1 MLEAQGRRD
10 DLERFLLTL
19 LDRTS
24 SLELMTD
31 VGAHAARL
39 GFESVRTRSLAR
51 QIEVMRDPIDKLQLR
66 YALVRLYESRGELDA
81 ARQTLD
87 AVYAENPRILGV
99 VRQTADYYWR
109 HKQGREAI
117 AVLTRAASQSYP
129 ALKKQFTFEAA
140 IKSTQIADY
149 VQARELLEPL
159 LADDPF
165 NADYLAAVAD
175 SYALARDDGSLRD
188 FYKSTID
195 AMRGARISAD
205 ERTRR
210 IAGLRRGLIPALARL
225 NDHAGAIDQ
234 YIEIVNRYPDD
245 EPLLQEAG
253 RYARQH
259 ARTDQLLAYYTK
271 TAADSPRDY
280 RWPMLLAK
288 LETQFE
294 HFPAAIAAYAKAAA
308 IRPDRADFQIARGR
322 LEERLMRFDDAV
334 ASYAKTYE
342 LTYHDPQWM
351 EKIAELRAR
360 QGRVDDAAK
369 ALRTALVDG
378 RPGAGRDLLRRR
390 AAAGAVAHARSGE
403 AVRGPGRAAGR
414 ARRSARE
421 RQHVRQRLHRAPPVD
436 SRLRSAACGADRSG
450 GRPRAGQRRVVAG
463 ERAVCASERNGRP
476 RCPRIFS

>member
-1 MLEAQGRRD
+1 MPRTPDSRRRPPDRRLLLAAQAGPRGDRRPD
-10 DLERFLLTL
+10 ACR
-19 LDRTS
+19 
-24 SLELMTD
+24 
-31 VGAHAARL
+31 VGVVSGAEKAVHVRGAR
-39 GFESVRTRSLAR
+39 S
-51 QIEVMRDPIDKLQLR
+51 
-66 YALVRLYESRGELDA
+66 
-81 ARQTLD
+81 
-87 AVYAENPRILGV
+87 NPR
-99 VRQTADYYWR
+99 RSPT
-109 HKQGREAI
+109 
-117 AVLTRAASQSYP
+117 TS
-129 ALKKQFTFEAA
+129 
-140 IKSTQIADY
+140 
-149 VQARELLEPL
+149 QARELLEPL

-188 FYKSTID
+188 FYKSTIE
-195 AMRGARISAD
+195 AMRRSAPAASAD

-234 YIEIVNRYPDD
+234 YIEILNRYPDD

-294 HFPAAIAAYAKAAA
+294 HFPAAIAAYATAAA

-369 ALRTALVDG
+369 ALRTRA
-378 RPGAGRDLLRRR
+378 RRRAPRAGRDLLRRR
-390 AAAGAVAHARSGE
+390 RGGWSCGACPKRRGRSWTRARGWPGPPACSRAAARTSASTPGSASRQRSSIGCLR
-403 AVRGPGRAAGR
+403 RGPK
-414 ARRSARE
+414 RR
-421 RQHVRQRLHRAPPVD
+421 PP
-436 SRLRSAACGADRSG
+436 S
-450 GRPRAGQRRVVAG
+450 GRPETSHRCRT
-463 ERAVCASERNGRP
+463 
-476 RCPRIFS
+476 RCPRV